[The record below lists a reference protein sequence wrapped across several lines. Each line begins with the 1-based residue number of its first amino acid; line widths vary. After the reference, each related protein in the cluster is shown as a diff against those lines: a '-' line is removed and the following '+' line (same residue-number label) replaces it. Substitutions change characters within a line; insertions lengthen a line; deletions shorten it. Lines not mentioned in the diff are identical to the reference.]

1 MKILLSIK
9 PEFVEKIRKGEKK
22 FEFRRS
28 LPKKQGIESI
38 VVYASSP
45 ISKVVGEIIID
56 TYLIDSVDSIWQK
69 TQDKSGLT
77 HSEFVNYFHGKEYAN
92 AISIKKYIAYEK
104 PVALKEIFPGKVPPQ
119 SFCYIEDNEQKI

>member
-9 PEFVEKIRKGEKK
+9 PQFVEKIKKGEKK
-22 FEFRRS
+22 FEFRRI
-28 LPKKQGIESI
+28 LPKQGIESI
-38 VVYASSP
+38 IVYASKP

-56 TYLIDSVDSIWQK
+56 SYLIGSVDYIWQK
-69 TQDKSGLT
+69 TKDKSGLT
-77 HSEFVNYFHGKEYAN
+77 YSEFVNYFHGKKDAN

-119 SFCYIEDNEQKI
+119 SFCYIEDKEQKI

>member
-9 PEFVEKIRKGEKK
+9 PQFVEKIRQGEKK
-22 FEFRRS
+22 FEFRRT
-28 LPKKQGIESI
+28 LPKQNIDGII
-38 VVYASSP
+38 VYASSP

-56 TYLIDSVDSIWQK
+56 CYLIGSVDYIWQK
-69 TQDKSGLT
+69 TKDKSGLT
-77 HSEFVNYFHGKEYAN
+77 YSEFINYFHGKKDAN

-119 SFCYIEDNEQKI
+119 SYCYIEDDEQKI